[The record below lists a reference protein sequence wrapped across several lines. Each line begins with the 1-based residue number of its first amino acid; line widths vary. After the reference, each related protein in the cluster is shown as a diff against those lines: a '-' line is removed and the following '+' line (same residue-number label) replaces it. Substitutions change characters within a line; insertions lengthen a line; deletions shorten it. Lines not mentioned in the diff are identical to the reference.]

1 MFTVCSLVRKQAA
14 DRWIGRSA
22 LAPGVPSVEA
32 LVVFAGQ
39 VHRACTGMPLYEALI
54 NRFVFPKRA
63 LPKVRSGPVWPRSG
77 RRGRLPGGGESRLC
91 LLIVLTARDPQTA
104 AQAGFLQEGDIF
116 PSMRKAPPACRAP
129 GEARVQT

>member
-14 DRWIGRSA
+14 DRWLGRSA

-63 LPKVRSGPVWPRSG
+63 LPKVRSGPSG
-77 RRGRLPGGGESRLC
+77 RAPEGG
-91 LLIVLTARDPQTA
+91 T
-104 AQAGFLQEGDIF
+104 
-116 PSMRKAPPACRAP
+116 ACRGA
-129 GEARVQT
+129 GKAAFVC